1 MSVYRLAMGAGF
13 ARLQPE
19 LQDYFDL
26 DPAGPLACGT
36 GTGTFDVAGCPL
48 PALRPLLRLSA
59 RDRSLFPEYQRNVP
73 FTIVNR
79 AGLDAAGR
87 PALSAVRTLEF
98 AGRTRIMED
107 VTVWDPQ
114 RGVLLDRVGRSGLL
128 STDLECSAGAD
139 GRMRLVSR
147 RSRLLAGPLSLPLP
161 RLLEAAAF
169 TEQWWDQAE
178 GRFRIRTKVIQR
190 QLGTVLEYDG
200 AFSYRPGS
208 P

>member
-1 MSVYRLAMGAGF
+1 MSIYRLAMGAGF

-19 LQDYFDL
+19 LQEYFSL
-26 DPAGPLACGT
+26 DPASPPGCGT

-48 PALRPLLRLSA
+48 PALRPLLRLA
-59 RDRSLFPEYQRNVP
+59 TRDRSLFPEYQRNVP

-79 AGLDAAGR
+79 AQVDAAGR
-87 PALSAVRTLEF
+87 GTLTAVRTLEF
-98 AGRTRIMED
+98 TGRTRVMED
-107 VTVWDPQ
+107 VTTWDPQ
-114 RGVLLDRVGRSGLL
+114 RRVLLDRVGSSGLL
-128 STDLECSAGAD
+128 ATDLECSAGAD

-169 TEQWWDQAE
+169 TEQWWDRAE

-200 AFSYRPGS
+200 AFSYRYG
-208 P
+208 